1 MKILFL
7 FLCILYNLFLTAQE
21 RNVTGKTLLKWKK
34 VEKAIS
40 YKIEIQS
47 EAGTSRTLIEKN
59 TEVYLDLN
67 QGKYNYRVGAI
78 NKLGKVKIWSSWEP
92 LNIIYTREPYVSE
105 KRYKLILPSK
115 EKEIVIFGDYFL
127 EEIELNGFSSSG
139 KVEFKNF
146 RRISEK
152 ELRFEI
158 PLENAVEDNIKL
170 VLKNPL
176 NKFISIENFI
186 SLIEPIPEVEKD
198 LQYKINLPAKEKE
211 IIIRGNNFS
220 DSIDVKL
227 RGSNGEIP
235 FKDLIRVSS
244 KELKL
249 NLPLE
254 GVKEDKIQL
263 TLKNSDKKITIKE
276 SFIEL
281 IQLNTTEV
289 ADAKNSKRS
298 EKLSAELWPP
308 LWRSMIFPGFG
319 QYYKQEN
326 TKAYTL
332 AGSTIFLLGAV
343 YYFDKEKKA
352 ALARSEGIS
361 NRLFLI
367 PGESS
372 LIPAAVY
379 LRNQSLSF
387 SSDAEEWN
395 RRQEIG
401 LGLLVGL
408 YAYNLFDIVKNHN
421 SKPESKTTGFYFNG
435 SFGRINSNLY
445 FGYTLEF

>member
-1 MKILFL
+1 MKIVFL
-7 FLCILYNLFLTAQE
+7 VLYILGNFFLTAQE
-21 RNVTGKTLLKWKK
+21 RNNTSKTLLKWKK
-34 VEKAIS
+34 VDKAIS

-47 EAGTSRTLIEKN
+47 EAGKSKTIIEKN
-59 TEVYLDLN
+59 TEVYLNLN

-78 NKLGKVKIWSSWEP
+78 NKLGKVKTWSSWEP
-92 LNIIYTREPYVSE
+92 LNIIYTREPDVSE

-115 EKEIVIFGDYFL
+115 EKEIVIYGDYFL
-127 EEIELNGFSSSG
+127 EEIELNLFSSSG

-158 PLENAVEDNIKL
+158 PLKNAVEDNIKL

-176 NKFISIENFI
+176 NKIISIENYI
-186 SLIEPIPEVEKD
+186 SLIEPIPEIEKD
-198 LQYKINLPAKEKE
+198 LKYKISLPVTEKE

-220 DSIDVKL
+220 DSLDVKL
-227 RGSNGEIP
+227 KGSTVEIP
-235 FKDLIRVSS
+235 FKDLTKVSS
-244 KELKL
+244 TEIKLKL
-249 NLPLE
+249 VLE
-254 GVKEDKIQL
+254 GLREQKIQL
-263 TLKNSDKKITIKE
+263 TLKNSDKKFTIIE
-276 SFIEL
+276 NFIEL
-281 IQLNTTEV
+281 TELNLAEV
-289 ADAKNSKRS
+289 AKEKNSNRS
-298 EKLSAELWPP
+298 EKLSSELWPP

-319 QYYKQEN
+319 QYHKQEN
-326 TKAYTL
+326 TKSFAF

-361 NRLFLI
+361 NRLFFL
-367 PGESS
+367 PGESN
-372 LIPAAVY
+372 LIPAAIY
-379 LRNQSLSF
+379 LRNQSVSF
-387 SSDAEEWN
+387 SNDAEEWN

-401 LGLLVGL
+401 IGLLVGL

-435 SFGRINSNLY
+435 SVGRVNSNLY
-445 FGYTLEF
+445 FGYTFEF